1 MMCVI
6 SLLLVQVF
14 RFTHW
19 LPEKTDY
26 KCSFKSSGSNAS
38 GGNLLSNS
46 GFDAP
51 ATVTAPAAG
60 PTGVEVE
67 CVVGFEPCA
76 VGEVFRDVLLLSSAA
91 AGPYE
96 VPLVGQ
102 CVPPK
107 PQGPIDVS
115 KGFAAVP
122 FRNVFAS
129 EAEFFYS
136 VDNPAFVVAK
146 PSEKLQPKKPVTIT
160 VNYKPDAAAKA
171 AAAAGG
177 SSSGDAAPG
186 GHSRTGKLT
195 VTCPRQTST
204 QWVFYLQ
211 A

>member
-1 MMCVI
+1 LVH
-6 SLLLVQVF
+6 VQVF

-19 LPEKTDY
+19 LPDKTDY
-26 KCSFKSSGSNAS
+26 KCSFKNSASATS
-38 GGNLLSNS
+38 GGNVLSNS

-60 PTGVEVE
+60 PAGVEVE

-115 KGFAAVP
+115 KGSAAVP

-160 VNYKPDAAAKA
+160 VSYKHDAASKA
-171 AAAAGG
+171 AATAGG
-177 SSSGDAAPG
+177 GSGGDAASAAHG
-186 GHSRTGKLT
+186 KTGKLT
-195 VTCPRQTST
+195 VTCPKQTST

>member
-1 MMCVI
+1 
-6 SLLLVQVF
+6 VF
-14 RFTHW
+14 RFTHR

-26 KCSFKSSGSNAS
+26 KCSFKSSGSTAA
-38 GGNLLSNS
+38 GGNVLSSS

-51 ATVTAPAAG
+51 VSVTAQPAG
-60 PTGVEVE
+60 PNGVEVE

-76 VGEVFRDVLLLSSAA
+76 AGEVFRDVLLLSAAA

-107 PQGPIDVS
+107 PQGPVDVS
-115 KGFAAVP
+115 KGSAAVP

-146 PSEKLQPKKPVTIT
+146 TSEKLQPKKPVTIT
-160 VNYKPDAAAKA
+160 VSYKPDAAAKTA
-171 AAAAGG
+171 SAAGGSDAAAAGH
-177 SSSGDAAPG
+177 A
-186 GHSRTGKLT
+186 RTGKLT
-195 VTCPRQTST
+195 VTCPKQTST